1 MVEAM
6 KATIGAGAM
15 IGIERVG
22 VAGCLVVVVLCVVL
36 WCAGWWAVKE
46 CVRRSVNEAAGVS
59 GR

>member
-22 VAGCLVVVVLCVVL
+22 VAGCLALLVLCVVL
-36 WCAGWWAVKE
+36 VIGGLWVGKE
-46 CVRRSVNEAAGVS
+46 CVRRSVNEANATAK
-59 GR
+59 